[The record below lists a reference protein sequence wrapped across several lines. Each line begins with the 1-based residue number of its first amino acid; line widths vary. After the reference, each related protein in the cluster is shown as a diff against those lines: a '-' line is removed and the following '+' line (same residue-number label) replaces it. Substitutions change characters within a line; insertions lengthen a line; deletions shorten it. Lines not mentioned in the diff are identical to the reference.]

1 MGIPNRY
8 WGRLV
13 SLLLKRSRGLGGYV
27 HVVVHVKK
35 RGVRV
40 TVIKGDEVH
49 VRMVNVKKRGV
60 MMKRIVIR
68 GDEVDVIRNR
78 GMKLQR
84 GGEVVE
90 RFERGERLLLPIQL
104 LAVVHLLIILLW
116 NHEKRFEVNL

>member
-90 RFERGERLLLPIQL
+90 RFERGERLLLPMQL
-104 LAVVHLLIILLW
+104 LAVVHLLIILLS
-116 NHEKRFEVNL
+116 NHERFEVNL